1 MPETIARHHRHHGR
15 GTQGRGSCNQT
26 TMERPP
32 RPEPLHDRL
41 ARATNRLNAATA
53 RMSEAQELLTEAK
66 ARLARARLARARLAL
81 AKTTARDIHGPPA
94 DDEPMK
100 PGGDPMNG
108 SGPR

>member
-1 MPETIARHHRHHGR
+1 
-15 GTQGRGSCNQT
+15 
-26 TMERPP
+26 MERPP

-66 ARLARARLARARLAL
+66 ARLARARLALEDATR
-81 AKTTARDIHGPPA
+81 RDIHGPPA

-100 PGGDPMNG
+100 PGEDPMNG